1 MNVDIEKISG
11 CRQKLT
17 FTIAADEVNAVK
29 ADVVKK
35 FVKEGAVAGFRK
47 GKAPQAIIEKKFAD
61 KIKAE
66 TVDSVA
72 KKYYAETI
80 KEKEIKVFELI
91 TFADLEYP
99 TSDDGMVFAAEID
112 VFPEFDLPKY
122 EGIPVDDKVTEVAAD
137 KVDTELKNFAKS
149 FATGEEFTAETV
161 AKEDDMVCISYEATL
176 DGVPLAEAIPGISAN
191 YAKNDISW
199 CTIGSKYYM
208 IPGMADAL
216 VGKKLGDTGVFVA
229 EYPEDSAKEEL
240 RGKKVE
246 YKWTLNKG
254 TTYVTPEL
262 TDELV
267 KEKTGAENI
276 DALRTRIKDYFEN
289 QAKTEDKERK
299 LQQIYEYISKSVSM
313 ELPEEQLKRTAANN
327 LSSLLQMGLRQ
338 GANKDE
344 LEAEKEKLTKIADE
358 RAADRMRVSFVVDAI
373 ATKEDIKLTDEEFN
387 KFVMQKFYQM
397 RITEKEMSQ
406 IVKDQQKMQMLYSEA
421 RSAKVMEFL
430 LEKAKPTAGFGA

>member
-29 ADVVKK
+29 ADVIKK
-35 FVKEGAVAGFRK
+35 YVKEGKVAGFRQ

-61 KIKAE
+61 KIKTE
-66 TVDSVA
+66 TIDGVA

-99 TSDDGMVFAAEID
+99 TTDDGMVFAAEID
-112 VFPEFDLPKY
+112 VFPEFDLPNY
-122 EGIPVDDKVTEVAAD
+122 EGIPVDDKVTEVSED
-137 KVDTELKNFAKS
+137 KVETELKNFAKS
-149 FATGEEFTAETV
+149 LAKGEEFTADTE
-161 AKEDDMVCISYEATL
+161 AKVDDMVCISYEATL
-176 DGVPLAEAIPGISAN
+176 DGVPLSEAIPGISAN

-199 CTIGSKYYM
+199 CTIGSKYYL

-216 VGKKLGDTGVFVA
+216 AGKKLGDTGVFVA

-254 TTYVTPEL
+254 TTYTTPEL

-267 KEKTGAENI
+267 KEKTGAENV

-289 QAKTEDKERK
+289 NAKNEDKERK
-299 LQQIYEYISKSVSM
+299 LQQIYEYISKSVTM

-327 LSSLLQMGLRQ
+327 LSSLLQMGLNQ
-338 GANKDE
+338 GVNKED
-344 LEAEKEKLTKIADE
+344 LEADKEKLTKIADE

-387 KFVMQKFYQM
+387 KFAMQKFYQM
-397 RITEKEMSQ
+397 RISEKEMAQ